1 MGGLIVRVDRRG
13 PDILFQ
19 GPPTFIYWFKEQMTT
34 QSLVHGS
41 VARIL
46 AAPKIAQRTEA
57 WYEFR
62 RIRLTAS
69 DASKVLAKG
78 AGKSRLSLF
87 LEKTGQKDSF
97 GGNEATES
105 GAANESN
112 ALEEYKRMH
121 PDLVVY
127 DDLSAVVHEAHDE
140 LAASLDAVTSCGI
153 NVELKTIHG
162 IQMKSIPKTYR
173 DQVLFQMEVCNLDV
187 SHLVQFY
194 VDRGETVVET
204 IHRDPGWFSENLD
217 KFLTFVRE
225 VRAHDPVGL
234 FDLENV
240 LHTRTQMLI
249 DEELG
254 AMEVVFESDSASS
267 DSEVSTA

>member
-1 MGGLIVRVDRRG
+1 MRN
-13 PDILFQ
+13 
-19 GPPTFIYWFKEQMTT
+19 
-34 QSLVHGS
+34 SLVHGAVHGS

-46 AAPKIAQRTEA
+46 AAPVIPQRTEA

-69 DASKVLAKG
+69 DVSKVLAKG

-112 ALEEYKRMH
+112 ALEEYKRLY

-127 DDLSAVVHEAHDE
+127 DDLSAVVHETHDE
-140 LAASLDAVTSCGI
+140 LAASLDAVTACGI

-162 IQMKSIPKTYR
+162 HKIKSIPKTYR

-194 VDRGETVVET
+194 VDRGETLIET
-204 IHRDPGWFSENLD
+204 IHRDPEWFSENLD

-225 VRAHDPVGL
+225 VRAHKPIDL
-234 FDLENV
+234 FDMESVDL
-240 LHTRTQMLI
+240 TRTQMLI
-249 DEELG
+249 DEELQ
-254 AMEVVFESDSASS
+254 AMEVFDTEPDADPSDT
-267 DSEVSTA
+267 EVSGDLLKVNHGLDKIIPE